1 MNAITDNLVAT
12 PTTRA
17 IRGNYVVT
25 TSSFLLSSNSRQHNT
40 QHWYAQRS
48 VFTATPILESWPAF
62 HLCHTARVAQVSYYP
77 HLIMASVGQTAG
89 SMRSRQHGHP
99 DEKPSLYTAGT
110 HIDSSSDAVQAKPP
124 KLYSQSKAPSHG
136 TGLGLGIGAQPGASA
151 AATNVVSKK
160 EHRLIAALVIVA
172 LIVRMHKLGQP
183 SSVVFDEV
191 HFGGFASKYIHGRF
205 FMDVHP
211 PLAKLLITFAAWLGG
226 FNGDFDFKD
235 IGREYLHGKD
245 TPVPY
250 VMMRGLNALLG
261 VATVPLAYLTLRGLS
276 LRAST
281 ATLGAIFVLFD
292 NALTTQSRLILLD
305 SILVFFT
312 ALTVYFWVAFCN
324 EEKRSPF
331 STKWWALLSLTGLSL
346 GAVASSKWVGLFT
359 IATLGISVIAQLW
372 EHLGDVRQP
381 VRVVARHFCA
391 RAICLI
397 SLPML
402 VYLVSF
408 GIHLGLLWRSGEG
421 DPFMSSAFQHTL
433 HGHQMQD
440 TYADVALGSTVSIKH
455 LNTQGGYLHSHVAT
469 YPAGSQQ
476 QQITLYPHSD
486 DNNDW
491 LIVKAP
497 GPEDAAPKL
506 DDKGH
511 PLRPED
517 EVSRWHQPPIR
528 YLTHGMEIRL
538 IHKTTDKRLH
548 SHDTNRPPVTE
559 SDYQNEVTAYG
570 FEGFGGDANDN
581 FHVEIV
587 AGDKSDPYSSTR
599 VRTLRTHFRLRHTL
613 TGCYLF
619 SHKVTLPDWG
629 FGQQEVTCNKNPTMP
644 NSLWYVETNTH
655 PLISPETQPDL
666 VNYRRPSFLERFWEL
681 QSVMWET
688 NAGLTDRHAY
698 DSRPGTWPML
708 KRGINFW
715 TKDHRQIYLIGN
727 PIVWWSAFG
736 SVLAYLG
743 ARGVLMLRAQRGY
756 NDLKDSRVR
765 FYDQTCGFLVL
776 GWALHY
782 LPFFLMN
789 RQLFLHHYLPA
800 LYFSILLLA
809 VVFDFATSTLRRRF
823 RLVAGLLATLVV
835 LAGFVRYSALTYGSD
850 WTLAACEKARWRKA
864 WDFNCAEFPRDLV
877 EFQNYPPSVQTL
889 DWAINK
895 NKAHPVAAHAL
906 NSTHDAGG
914 VAAEPGRHAFD
925 QVPIRAMQ
933 SSAAEAIQHLKNGLQ
948 HDLDYVKDKV
958 GLGSVHAPNVDPAGL
973 DQQQIEHV
981 MLQGTAEVV
990 AASSATLEAPPTE
1003 PSQEAKFDQHAD
1015 QEAHEAAD
1023 VVQAD
1028 RQVILK
1034 DV

>member
-1 MNAITDNLVAT
+1 
-12 PTTRA
+12 
-17 IRGNYVVT
+17 
-25 TSSFLLSSNSRQHNT
+25 
-40 QHWYAQRS
+40 
-48 VFTATPILESWPAF
+48 
-62 HLCHTARVAQVSYYP
+62 
-77 HLIMASVGQTAG
+77 MASLGQTAG
-89 SMRSRQHGHP
+89 SMRSRQHH
-99 DEKPSLYTAGT
+99 DEKPSLYTAGASLDT
-110 HIDSSSDAVQAKPP
+110 SDAIRGKSG
-124 KLYSQSKAPSHG
+124 KLYTPSSATPSQSS
-136 TGLGLGIGAQPGASA
+136 GLGLGIGAQPGASA
-151 AATNVVSKK
+151 AATNVVHRK
-160 EHRLIAALVIVA
+160 EHRVIAALVVVA
-172 LIVRMHKLGQP
+172 LLVRMRKLGQP

-191 HFGGFASKYIHGRF
+191 HFGGFASKYIQGRF

-211 PLAKLLITFAAWLGG
+211 PLAKLLITLAAWLGG

-281 ATLGAIFVLFD
+281 ATLGAFFVLFD
-292 NALTTQSRLILLD
+292 NALITQSRLILLD

-324 EEKRSPF
+324 EEKRAPF
-331 STKWWALLSLTGLSL
+331 SVRWWALLSLTGLSL

-359 IATLGISVIAQLW
+359 IATIGVSAIAQLW
-372 EHLGDVRQP
+372 DHLGDVRQP
-381 VRVVARHFCA
+381 VPTLVRHFCA

-397 SLPML
+397 GLPIL
-402 VYLVSF
+402 VYLLTFAV
-408 GIHLGLLWRSGEG
+408 HLGLLHRSGEG

-433 HGHQMQD
+433 HGHGMAD
-440 TYADVALGSTVSIKH
+440 TYADVALGSTVALKH

-497 GPEDAAPKL
+497 GPEDPAPKL

-511 PLRPED
+511 PVRPED
-517 EVSRWHQPPIR
+517 EVTRFHQQPIR

-538 IHKTTDKRLH
+538 IHKSTDKRLH

-587 AGDKSDPYSSTR
+587 AGDKTDRASSTR
-599 VRTLRTHFRLRHTL
+599 VRALRTHFRLRHTL

-655 PLISPETQPDL
+655 PLLVNPADANARVEM
-666 VNYRRPSFLERFWEL
+666 VNYRRPSFLDRLWEL
-681 QSVMWET
+681 QQVMWET

-698 DSRPGTWPML
+698 DSRPQTWPML

-727 PIVWWSAFG
+727 PIVWWGAFFAIL
-736 SVLAYLG
+736 SYLG
-743 ARGVLMLRAQRGY
+743 ARGLLMLRAQRGFG
-756 NDLKDSRVR
+756 DLNDSRVR
-765 FYDQTCGFLVL
+765 FYDQTCGFLAL

-800 LYFSILLLA
+800 LYFSILVLA
-809 VVFDFATSTLRRRF
+809 VVFDFSTSTLRPRF
-823 RLVAGLLATLVV
+823 RLVAGVVVGVVV
-835 LAGFVRYSALTYGSD
+835 LAGFVRYTPLTYGGD
-850 WTLAACEKARWRKA
+850 WTLQACEKARWRKG
-864 WDFNCAEFPRDLV
+864 WDFNCAEFPRDV
-877 EFQNYPPSVQTL
+877 REFDSFPPSVQTL
-889 DWAINK
+889 EWAMDK
-895 NKAHPVAAHAL
+895 NKAHPVAAHGSA
-906 NSTHDAGG
+906 NATQEAGG
-914 VAAEPGRHAFD
+914 AEPGRHAFEH
-925 QVPIRAMQ
+925 VPLRAMQ
-933 SSAAEAIQHLKNGLQ
+933 SSAAEAVQHLKDGLQ
-948 HDLDYVKDKV
+948 HEVEYVKAKV
-958 GLGSVHAPNVDPAGL
+958 LGTVGKHDPVAQGKAADPAGL
-973 DQQQIEHV
+973 DQQQIEQV
-981 MLQGTAEVV
+981 MLEGTADVVRDV
-990 AASSATLEAPPTE
+990 AASSAAVGNAAE
-1003 PSQEAKFDQHAD
+1003 PSQVAQLDKHAD
-1015 QEAHEAAD
+1015 EEAHEAAD
-1023 VVQAD
+1023 VVAAD
-1028 RQVILK
+1028 RAESPK
-1034 DV
+1034 DA

>member
-1 MNAITDNLVAT
+1 
-12 PTTRA
+12 
-17 IRGNYVVT
+17 
-25 TSSFLLSSNSRQHNT
+25 
-40 QHWYAQRS
+40 
-48 VFTATPILESWPAF
+48 
-62 HLCHTARVAQVSYYP
+62 
-77 HLIMASVGQTAG
+77 MASLGHTTA
-89 SMRSRQHGHP
+89 SLRSRQTQ
-99 DEKPSLYTAGT
+99 DEKPSLYTKTTNLDIA
-110 HIDSSSDAVQAKPP
+110 SSDAIRGKTG
-124 KLYSQSKAPSHG
+124 KLYSHTSAASQS
-136 TGLGLGIGAQPGASA
+136 TGLGLGIGSQPGSSA
-151 AATNVVSKK
+151 ASTNVISRK
-160 EHRLIAALVIVA
+160 EHRILLALVVIA
-172 LIVRMHKLGQP
+172 FFVRFHKLGQP

-211 PLAKLLITFAAWLGG
+211 PLAKLLITAAAWLGG

-235 IGREYLHGKD
+235 IGREYLHGND

-292 NALTTQSRLILLD
+292 NALTAQSRLILLD

-312 ALTVYFWVAFCN
+312 ALTVYLWVSFCN
-324 EEKRSPF
+324 EEKRAPF
-331 STKWWALLSLTGLSL
+331 SPRWWALLSLTGLSL

-359 IATLGISVIAQLW
+359 IATIGVSVIAQLW
-372 EHLGDVRQP
+372 DHLGNVRQP
-381 VRVVARHFCA
+381 VRTVARHFCA

-397 SLPML
+397 GFPML
-402 VYLVSF
+402 VYLFTFS
-408 GIHLGLLWRSGEG
+408 IHLALLWRSGEG

-433 HGHQMQD
+433 HGHYMAD
-440 TYADVALGSTVSIKH
+440 TFADVALGSTVTIKH
-455 LNTQGGYLHSHVAT
+455 LNTQGGYLHSHAAV

-486 DNNDW
+486 ENNDW
-491 LIVKAP
+491 VIVKAP
-497 GPEDAAPKL
+497 GPEDPAPKL

-517 EVSRWHQPPIR
+517 EITRFHQEPIL

-587 AGDKSDPYSSTR
+587 AGDKHDPPSSNR
-599 VRTLRTHFRLRHTL
+599 VRSLRTNFRLRHTL

-644 NSLWYVETNTH
+644 NSIWYVETNNH
-655 PLISPETQPDL
+655 PLLSSSSDAKAKKVDL
-666 VNYRRPSFLERFWEL
+666 VNYRRPSFLDRFWEL
-681 QSVMWET
+681 QNVMWET
-688 NAGLTDRHAY
+688 NAGLTERHAY
-698 DSRPGTWPML
+698 DSRPQTWPLL

-727 PIVWWSAFG
+727 PIVWWSSFF
-736 SVLAYLG
+736 SILAYLSSR
-743 ARGVLMLRAQRGY
+743 AFMMLRAQRGY
-756 NDLKDSRVR
+756 GDLKDGRVR
-765 FYDQTCGFLVL
+765 FYDQTLGFLAL

-800 LYFSILLLA
+800 LYFSILILA
-809 VVFDFATSTLRRRF
+809 VVFDFSTSTLRPRF
-823 RLVAGLLATLVV
+823 RLVAMVGMTVVV
-835 LAGFVRYSALTYGSD
+835 LAGFVRYTPITYGAD
-850 WTLAACEKARWRKA
+850 WTLQACEKARWRKG
-864 WDFNCAEFPRDLV
+864 WDFNCADFPRNLA
-877 EFQNYPPSVQTL
+877 EFQTLPPAVQSL
-889 DWAINK
+889 EWAQSK
-895 NKAHPVAAHAL
+895 GQGSKARPVASHGEAVGE
-906 NSTHDAGG
+906 NGIGNNVNETQEVVNAG
-914 VAAEPGRHAFD
+914 AAQPGGHAFEH
-925 QVPIRAMQ
+925 VPLGAMQ
-933 SSAAEAIQHLKNGLQ
+933 SSAAEAYQHLKDGIR
-948 HDLDYVKDKV
+948 HEVDVVRDKV
-958 GLGSVHAPNVDPAGL
+958 GLGHTKKKANGGEVDPVKEGKAANPAGL
-973 DQQQIEHV
+973 DQHQIEEV

-990 AASSATLEAPPTE
+990 KEVQASSTKVAPATE
-1003 PSQEAKFDQHAD
+1003 PSSEAKLDAHAD

-1023 VVQAD
+1023 VVAAD
-1028 RQVILK
+1028 RVEVGHK
-1034 DV
+1034 DA

>member
-1 MNAITDNLVAT
+1 
-12 PTTRA
+12 
-17 IRGNYVVT
+17 
-25 TSSFLLSSNSRQHNT
+25 
-40 QHWYAQRS
+40 
-48 VFTATPILESWPAF
+48 
-62 HLCHTARVAQVSYYP
+62 
-77 HLIMASVGQTAG
+77 MASLGQTAG
-89 SMRSRQHGHP
+89 GMRSRQQHAAAELPPPPPPPHS
-99 DEKPSLYTAGT
+99 EKPSLYTSGT
-110 HIDSSSDAVQAKPP
+110 QLGSANNDSTRTKSG
-124 KLYSQSKAPSHG
+124 KLYSNHANMHT

-151 AATNVVSKK
+151 AATNVVSAK
-160 EHRLIAALVIVA
+160 EHRIIAALVIVA
-172 LIVRMHKLGQP
+172 LVVRMYRLGQP

-211 PLAKLLITFAAWLGG
+211 PLAKLLITLAAWLGG

-281 ATLGAIFVLFD
+281 ATLGALFVLFD
-292 NALTTQSRLILLD
+292 NALTAQSRLILLD

-312 ALTVYFWVAFCN
+312 ALTIYLWVAFCN
-324 EEKRSPF
+324 EEKRAPF
-331 STKWWALLSLTGLSL
+331 SLRWWSLLSLTGLSL

-359 IATLGISVIAQLW
+359 IATIGISVIAQLW
-372 EHLGDVRQP
+372 EHLGNVRQP

-397 SLPML
+397 GLPIL
-402 VYLVSF
+402 VYLF
-408 GIHLGLLWRSGEG
+408 TFAIHLGLLHRSGEG

-433 HGHQMQD
+433 HGHGMAD
-440 TYADVALGSTVSIKH
+440 TFADVALGSTVAIKH
-455 LNTQGGYLHSHVAT
+455 LNTQGGYLHSHTAV

-486 DNNDW
+486 DNNNW

-497 GPEDAAPKL
+497 GPEDPAPKL

-517 EVSRWHQPPIR
+517 EVSRFHQEPIR

-538 IHKTTDKRLH
+538 IHNATDKRLH

-587 AGDKSDPYSSTR
+587 QGDKRDRHSSTR
-599 VRTLRTHFRLRHTL
+599 VRALRTHFRLRHTL

-655 PLISPETQPDL
+655 PLLEHPKEANAHIDR

-681 QSVMWET
+681 QNVMWET

-698 DSRPGTWPML
+698 DSRPQTWPLL

-727 PIVWWSAFG
+727 PFVWFGAFA

-743 ARGVLMLRAQRGY
+743 ARGLLMLRAQRGFG
-756 NDLKDSRVR
+756 DLKDSRVR

-782 LPFFLMN
+782 LPFFLMH

-800 LYFSILLLA
+800 LYFSILVAA
-809 VVFDFATSTLRRRF
+809 VVLDFATSTLRPRF
-823 RLVAGLLATLVV
+823 RLIASVVVTVVV
-835 LAGFVRYSALTYGSD
+835 LAGFLRYTPLTYGSD
-850 WTLAACEKARWRKA
+850 WTLQACEKARWRKG
-864 WDFNCAEFPRDLV
+864 WDFNCAQFPRDLV
-877 EFQNYPPSVQTL
+877 EFKNFPPSVQTL
-889 DWAINK
+889 EWAQGK
-895 NKAHPVAAHAL
+895 DAPHAAL
-906 NSTHDAGG
+906 VDASANVTQEVGAG
-914 VAAEPGRHAFD
+914 VAEPGRHAFD
-925 QVPIRAMQ
+925 HVPLRAMQ
-933 SSAAEAIQHLKNGLQ
+933 SSAAEAYQHLKDGLQ
-948 HDLDYVKDKV
+948 HEVEYVKGKV
-958 GLGSVHAPNVDPAGL
+958 GLGAAVEHDPVAAGKAADPAGL
-973 DQQQIEHV
+973 DQQQIEQV
-981 MLQGTAEVV
+981 MLEGTAPVV
-990 AASSATLEAPPTE
+990 KDAAASAASSAAPHE
-1003 PSQEAKFDQHAD
+1003 PSSAAQLDAHAD

-1028 RQVILK
+1028 RESPLH
-1034 DV
+1034 D

>member
-1 MNAITDNLVAT
+1 
-12 PTTRA
+12 
-17 IRGNYVVT
+17 
-25 TSSFLLSSNSRQHNT
+25 
-40 QHWYAQRS
+40 
-48 VFTATPILESWPAF
+48 
-62 HLCHTARVAQVSYYP
+62 
-77 HLIMASVGQTAG
+77 MASLGYTAG
-89 SMRSRQHGHP
+89 SMRSRQPQDAP
-99 DEKPSLYTAGT
+99 DENEKPSLYNSGATLK
-110 HIDSSSDAVQAKPP
+110 SSSDTIRAKSG
-124 KLYSQSKAPSHG
+124 KLYTQSSATPSHS
-136 TGLGLGIGAQPGASA
+136 TGLGLGIGSQPGASA
-151 AATNVVSKK
+151 AATNVVSQK
-160 EHRLIAALVIVA
+160 EHRIIAALVVVA
-172 LIVRMHKLGQP
+172 LIVRMRKLAQP

-191 HFGGFASKYIHGRF
+191 HFGGFASKYIQGRF

-211 PLAKLLITFAAWLGG
+211 PLAKLLITLAAWLGG

-261 VATVPLAYLTLRGLS
+261 VATVPIAYLTLRGLS

-281 ATLGAIFVLFD
+281 ATLGAFFVLFD
-292 NALTTQSRLILLD
+292 NALTAQSRLILLD

-324 EEKRSPF
+324 QEKRAPF
-331 STKWWALLSLTGLSL
+331 SLKWWALLSLTGLSL

-359 IATLGISVIAQLW
+359 IATIGVSVIAQLW

-397 SLPML
+397 GLPIF
-402 VYLVSF
+402 VYLLTF
-408 GIHLGLLWRSGEG
+408 AIHLGLLHRSGEG

-433 HGHQMQD
+433 HGHGMAD
-440 TYADVALGSTVSIKH
+440 TYADVALGSTVTIKH
-455 LNTQGGYLHSHVAT
+455 LNTQGGYLHSHTAT
-469 YPAGSQQ
+469 YPTGSMQ

-491 LIVKAP
+491 LVVKAP
-497 GPEDAAPKL
+497 GPEDPAPKL
-506 DDKGH
+506 DEKGH
-511 PLRPED
+511 PIRPQN
-517 EVSRWHQPPIR
+517 EVTRFHQEPIR
-528 YLTHGMEIRL
+528 YLTHGMEVRL
-538 IHKTTDKRLH
+538 IHKSTDKRLH

-570 FEGFGGDANDN
+570 FPGFGGDANDN

-587 AGDKSDPYSSTR
+587 AGDKSDRASSTR
-599 VRTLRTHFRLRHTL
+599 VRSLRTHFRLRHTL

-655 PLISPETQPDL
+655 PLLVNPSDTKTHVDM
-666 VNYRRPSFLERFWEL
+666 VNYRRPSFLDRFWEL
-681 QSVMWET
+681 QNVMWET

-698 DSRPGTWPML
+698 DSRPQTWPML

-727 PIVWWSAFG
+727 PIVWWSAFL
-736 SVLAYLG
+736 SVLSYLG
-743 ARGVLMLRAQRGY
+743 ARGLLMLRAQRGFG
-756 NDLKDSRVR
+756 DLKDSRVR
-765 FYDQTCGFLVL
+765 FYDQTCGFLAL
-776 GWALHY
+776 GWGLHY

-809 VVFDFATSTLRRRF
+809 VVFDFSTSTLRPRF
-823 RLVAGLLATLVV
+823 RLVAGVVVGVVV
-835 LAGFVRYSALTYGSD
+835 LAGFVRYTPLTYGAD
-850 WTLAACEKARWRKA
+850 WTLQACEKARWRKG
-864 WDFNCAEFPRDLV
+864 WDFNCAEFPRDIK
-877 EFQNYPPSVQTL
+877 EFENIPPSVQTL
-889 DWAINK
+889 EWALNK
-895 NKAHPVAAHAL
+895 NKAYPVAPHGE
-906 NSTHDAGG
+906 NSTQEAN
-914 VAAEPGRHAFD
+914 AAEPGRHAFD
-925 QVPIRAMQ
+925 KVPLKAMQ
-933 SSAAEAIQHLKNGLQ
+933 SSAAEAYQHLKDELQ
-948 HDLDYVKDKV
+948 HEVDLVKDKV
-958 GLGSVHAPNVDPAGL
+958 GLGKKEDVKAVDPAGL
-973 DQQQIEHV
+973 DQQQIEQV
-981 MLQGTAEVV
+981 MLEGTAEVV
-990 AASSATLEAPPTE
+990 KEAGSTSANPAE
-1003 PSQEAKFDQHAD
+1003 PSNVAQPDEHAD

-1023 VVQAD
+1023 VVAAD
-1028 RQVILK
+1028 RAESPH

>member
-1 MNAITDNLVAT
+1 
-12 PTTRA
+12 
-17 IRGNYVVT
+17 
-25 TSSFLLSSNSRQHNT
+25 
-40 QHWYAQRS
+40 
-48 VFTATPILESWPAF
+48 
-62 HLCHTARVAQVSYYP
+62 
-77 HLIMASVGQTAG
+77 MASLGQTAS
-89 SMRSRQHGHP
+89 SMRSRQHQ
-99 DEKPSLYTAGT
+99 DAALSSSEKPSLYNSGANLNTAT
-110 HIDSSSDAVQAKPP
+110 NNSNSSDVIRGKTG
-124 KLYSQSKAPSHG
+124 KLYSHPPTTHS
-136 TGLGLGIGAQPGASA
+136 TGLGLGIGSQPGSSA
-151 AATNVVSKK
+151 AATNVVSSK
-160 EHRLIAALVIVA
+160 EYRVIAALVVVA
-172 LIVRMHKLGQP
+172 LLVRMHKLGQP

-324 EEKRSPF
+324 EEKRAPF
-331 STKWWALLSLTGLSL
+331 SARWWALLSLTGLSL

-359 IATLGISVIAQLW
+359 IATIGVSVIAQLW

-391 RAICLI
+391 RAVCLI
-397 SLPML
+397 GFPIL
-402 VYLVSF
+402 VYLF
-408 GIHLGLLWRSGEG
+408 TFAIHLGLLWRSGEG
-421 DPFMSSAFQHTL
+421 DPFMSSGFQHTL
-433 HGHQMQD
+433 HGHYMSD
-440 TYADVALGSTVSIKH
+440 TYADVALGSTVTIKH
-455 LNTQGGYLHSHVAT
+455 LNTQGGYLHSHTAV

-486 DNNDW
+486 ENNDW
-491 LIVKAP
+491 IIVKAP
-497 GPEDAAPKL
+497 GPEDPAPKL

-517 EVSRWHQPPIR
+517 EITRFHQEPIR

-538 IHKTTDKRLH
+538 IHRTTDKRLH

-587 AGDKSDPYSSTR
+587 AGDKSDRASSTR
-599 VRTLRTHFRLRHTL
+599 VRSLRTHFRLRHTL

-619 SHKVTLPDWG
+619 SHKITLPDWG

-655 PLISPETQPDL
+655 PLLSSPSTVNSKPRSIDM
-666 VNYRRPSFLERFWEL
+666 VNYRRPSFLDRFWEL
-681 QSVMWET
+681 QKVMWET
-688 NAGLTDRHAY
+688 NAGLTERHAY
-698 DSRPGTWPML
+698 DSRPQTWPML

-727 PIVWWSAFG
+727 PIVWWGAILSI
-736 SVLAYLG
+736 LAYLSS
-743 ARGVLMLRAQRGY
+743 RGLLMLRAQRGY
-756 NDLKDSRVR
+756 GDLKDSRVR
-765 FYDQTCGFLVL
+765 FYDQTCGFLAL
-776 GWALHY
+776 GWGLHY

-800 LYFSILLLA
+800 LYFSILILA
-809 VVFDFATSTLRRRF
+809 VVFDFAISTLRPRF
-823 RLVAGLLATLVV
+823 RLGVGMVVTVVVVAGFL
-835 LAGFVRYSALTYGSD
+835 RYTPITYGGE
-850 WTLAACEKARWRKA
+850 WTLQACQKARWRKG

-877 EFQNYPPSVQTL
+877 EFKNFPPAVQTL
-889 DWAINK
+889 EWAEGGK
-895 NKAHPVAAHAL
+895 NEAHPI
-906 NSTHDAGG
+906 AGHG
-914 VAAEPGRHAFD
+914 VGNTTQDSGAGAGAAEPGRHAFD
-925 QVPIRAMQ
+925 QVPLRAMQ
-933 SSAAEAIQHLKNGLQ
+933 SSAAEAYQHLKDGLV
-948 HDLDYVKDKV
+948 HEVEMVKDKV
-958 GLGSVHAPNVDPAGL
+958 GLGHNAEEEQVKMDPVAAGKAADPAGL
-973 DQQQIEHV
+973 DQQQIEQV
-981 MLQGTAEVV
+981 MLEGTAEVV
-990 AASSATLEAPPTE
+990 KPASSSTQDGAPKPE
-1003 PSQEAKFDQHAD
+1003 PSAVAELDAHAD
-1015 QEAHEAAD
+1015 EEAHEAAD
-1023 VVQAD
+1023 VVAAD
-1028 RQVILK
+1028 RDDDSPK